1 MPEIKVKDRR
11 RFSADGELLET
22 AADTD
27 SKASEAASS
36 DADAAPDAAAAE
48 GAAEAPAGK
57 TQEAPRAEPAAPDA
71 GRAPPL
77 PPASFDMLVLSLAM
91 QAQME
96 LGGGGM
102 RQQGQAPNLEIAR
115 HTIDLLA
122 MLREKT
128 KGNLSMEENRM
139 LENTLTEL
147 RFRYVQ
153 VVGEINKKATSSRRA
168 RRGARC
174 QRAASGFQARRTAK
188 TEPSPSCRSET

>member
-1 MPEIKVKDRR
+1 MTKDSPSSEKGDAPEIKVKDRR

-22 AADTD
+22 AADTGN
-27 SKASEAASS
+27 KASEAASS

-48 GAAEAPAGK
+48 AGAEAAAEK
-57 TQEAPRAEPAAPDA
+57 TQQAPQAEPAAPDA
-71 GRAPPL
+71 GKAPPL

-102 RQQGQAPNLEIAR
+102 GQEGQAPNLEIAR

-153 VVGEINKKATSSRRA
+153 VVGEINKKATS
-168 RRGARC
+168 
-174 QRAASGFQARRTAK
+174 
-188 TEPSPSCRSET
+188 

>member
-11 RFSADGELLET
+11 RFSADGDLLET

-27 SKASEAASS
+27 SEASEAPPS

-48 GAAEAPAGK
+48 AAAEAPAEK
-57 TQEAPRAEPAAPDA
+57 TQEAPQAEPPAPDA

-102 RQQGQAPNLEIAR
+102 RQEGQAPNLDIAR

-153 VVGEINKKATSSRRA
+153 VVGEINKKA
-168 RRGARC
+168 
-174 QRAASGFQARRTAK
+174 AS
-188 TEPSPSCRSET
+188 